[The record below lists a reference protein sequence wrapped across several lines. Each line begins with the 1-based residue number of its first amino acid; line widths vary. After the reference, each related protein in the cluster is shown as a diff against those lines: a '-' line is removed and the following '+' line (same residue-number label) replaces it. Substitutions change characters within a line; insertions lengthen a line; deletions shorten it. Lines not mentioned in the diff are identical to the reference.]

1 MKLPRWIAATLPV
14 CILLGA
20 GLYWLIRTPET
31 ITVVSWGDAYGRA
44 QTLALFH
51 PFTDKTHVDVKVANY
66 GGGLKEIS
74 AQVAS
79 GDIEWDVVDL
89 ELEDAAA
96 ACRQG
101 LLERLDGVELPP
113 GANGA
118 PAQRDFVPGALGPC
132 WVGSM
137 VYSQIIAFDSTSF
150 AGLEPSNLVDF
161 FDLTRFPGP
170 RGLRDGPKY
179 NLELALM
186 ADGVPPWQVYSVLT
200 TEGGVSRA
208 LAKLDAIKSSILW
221 WRRTDEPAEMLA
233 QGKVVMTTALNARV
247 FSIDAEPKIRTIWDG
262 QLYQL
267 EVFGIPK
274 GDGKKKRALDFIRFA
289 TGPAPLAE
297 QARYL
302 PYGPARLSSLVLV
315 RPNPETNA
323 DTRRDLPTAR
333 QNFAHALAVDPDWWA
348 THGPGLE
355 ARWAAW
361 RKS

>member
-1 MKLPRWIAATLPV
+1 
-14 CILLGA
+14 
-20 GLYWLIRTPET
+20 
-31 ITVVSWGDAYGRA
+31 
-44 QTLALFH
+44 
-51 PFTDKTHVDVKVANY
+51 
-66 GGGLKEIS
+66 
-74 AQVAS
+74 
-79 GDIEWDVVDL
+79 
-89 ELEDAAA
+89 LEDAAS

-101 LLERLDGVELPP
+101 LLERLVGVELPP

-118 PAQRDFVPGALGPC
+118 SAQRDFVPGALGPC

-137 VYSQIIAFDSTSF
+137 VYSQIIAFDSTTF
-150 AGLEPSNLVDF
+150 TGAAPSKLADF

-186 ADGVPPWQVYSVLT
+186 ADGVPSWQVYSVLAT
-200 TEGGVSRA
+200 QGGVARA
-208 LAKLDAIKSSILW
+208 FAKLDAIKPSILW
-221 WRRTDEPAEMLA
+221 WRRPGEPAEMLA
-233 QGKVVMTTALNARV
+233 QGKVAMTTALNARV

-267 EVFGIPK
+267 DVFGIPK
-274 GDGKKKRALDFIRFA
+274 GDAKKKQALDFIRFA

-323 DTRRDLPTAR
+323 DMRPGLPTAR
-333 QNFAHALAVDPDWWA
+333 QNFARALAVDPDWWA
-348 THGPGLE
+348 KHGPELE